1 MALAWFNQE
10 VWMML
15 RGIFAIV
22 ATTFC
27 FGAVLHPAPAIA
39 QCAITADGS
48 SVGTVGDLLGAALGA
63 NLGVLCDGA
72 IDGDSVID
80 GSLTGDDVAD
90 GSLTGDD
97 VADGSLTGDDVAD
110 GSLTGDDIQ
119 DGSVGADDLA
129 SDSVGSD
136 EIQAGAVGASELADG
151 AVSGAA
157 IQAGAIDTE
166 HIADGAVTFDK
177 LAPEVRDRI
186 NANTAGVAIAL
197 ALENPDL
204 TGNERFGLAMNWGMF
219 NGAHALGLSAT
230 GVLGHNILGEGDR
243 LAVSGGFGISTSNV
257 MGGRVGAQLSW

>member
-1 MALAWFNQE
+1 MS
-10 VWMML
+10 MML
-15 RGIFAIV
+15 RGILTTVV
-22 ATTFC
+22 ATFC
-27 FGAVLHPAPAIA
+27 LGAALHPVPASA

-48 SVGTVGDLLGAALGA
+48 SVGTVGDLLGAAIGA

-80 GSLTGDDVAD
+80 GSLTGDDI
-90 GSLTGDD
+90 
-97 VADGSLTGDDVAD
+97 ADGSLTGDDVAD

-129 SDSVGSD
+129 SNSVGSD

-157 IQAGAIDTE
+157 IKTGAIDTE

-177 LAPEVRDRI
+177 LAAEVRDRI

-243 LAVSGGFGISTSNV
+243 LAVTGGFGISTSNV

>member
-1 MALAWFNQE
+1 VLIGTPLARFNQE
-10 VWMML
+10 VPMML
-15 RGIFAIV
+15 RGILTTAV
-22 ATTFC
+22 ATFC
-27 FGAVLHPAPAIA
+27 LAAALHPAPASA
-39 QCAITADGS
+39 QCAITAGGS

-97 VADGSLTGDDVAD
+97 
-110 GSLTGDDIQ
+110 IQ

-129 SDSVGSD
+129 SNSVGSD

-204 TGNERFGLAMNWGMF
+204 TGNERFGIAMNWGTF
-219 NGAHALGLSAT
+219 NGAHALGLSAA
-230 GVLGHNILGEGDR
+230 GVLGHDILGEGDR
-243 LAVSGGFGISTSNV
+243 LAVTGGFGISTSDV